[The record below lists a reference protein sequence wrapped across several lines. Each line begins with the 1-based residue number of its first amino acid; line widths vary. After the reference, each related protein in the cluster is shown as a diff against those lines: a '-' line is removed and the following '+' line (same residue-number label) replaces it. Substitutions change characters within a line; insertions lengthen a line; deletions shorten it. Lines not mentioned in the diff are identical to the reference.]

1 MIIESDREDQIA
13 AGRRL
18 PRNSV
23 VQLPDVE
30 PPPFGRPATTAELA
44 RNSGLVPAVTASAKA
59 PAGSPETKAQSTTAA
74 PTNGAQST
82 SAKSQASE
90 ELPAFVPAPKSMVS
104 DRSAADLAV
113 VNSGAGG
120 TQNAALTSLP
130 TPIDTSVSTARNG
143 SRIAQLNL
151 MPANVVMKA
160 GDKRQF
166 AVDFKSDVALS
177 LAVLALR
184 FDPKVIKVTA
194 VSSGT
199 LFPSGKTPILTQ
211 SVDPS
216 GMCLIS
222 ISANGALMYGSGS
235 LVFLQVEAIGSGD
248 TGITFDKGNLHL
260 IALDGRDVVLEFG
273 HGPGQ

>member
-1 MIIESDREDQIA
+1 M
-13 AGRRL
+13 
-18 PRNSV
+18 
-23 VQLPDVE
+23 
-30 PPPFGRPATTAELA
+30 
-44 RNSGLVPAVTASAKA
+44 
-59 PAGSPETKAQSTTAA
+59 
-74 PTNGAQST
+74 
-82 SAKSQASE
+82 
-90 ELPAFVPAPKSMVS
+90 PAPKSMVS
-104 DRSAADLAV
+104 DRSAAELAV

-130 TPIDTSVSTARNG
+130 TPIDASASTTRNG

-151 MPANVVMKA
+151 IPANEVLKV
-160 GDKRQF
+160 GDKRRF
-166 AVDFKSDVALS
+166 AVELKSDVALS

-184 FDPKVIKVTA
+184 FDPKVVKVTA

-199 LFPSGKTPILTQ
+199 LFPSGKAPILTQ

-260 IALDGRDVVLEFG
+260 VAVDGRDVVLEFAQ
-273 HGPGQ
+273 GPTTVKQ